1 MEVGRLIVVLLI
13 QTECVRT
20 EIILS
25 ISTVNVISGVT
36 CDDILLY
43 LLEKSELWVAEILIM

>member
-36 CDDILLY
+36 CDDI
-43 LLEKSELWVAEILIM
+43 